1 MTKTDKCSPW
11 SVNWHGA
18 WHYCIKRESLSSS
31 SQVAKKA
38 TGILACIRNSDSN
51 RIREVI
57 VPLYSALVRLNLM
70 CCALFQASHLKE
82 RQ

>member
-38 TGILACIRNSDSN
+38 IGILACISNSGAS
-51 RIREVI
+51 RSREVVI
-57 VPLYSALVRLNLM
+57 LLYAALMRHLEY
-70 CCALFQASHLKE
+70 CAQF
-82 RQ
+82 